1 MSYNY
6 LPLDKNP
13 TNFQQIKNLLAHEQL
28 VSITF
33 DAHDRIT
40 KCRKYLDEKM
50 NNSDALFYGINT
62 GFGFLQNVQID
73 KDQLQELQC
82 NLLKSHACGMG
93 EEVPKDI
100 VKLMIAFKIKSLSYG
115 HSGVQTD
122 TVERLMDMYNND
134 VLPVIYTQGSLGASG
149 DLAPLSHL
157 SLPLIGLG
165 EVYHAGLR
173 MSAADALKKFGWQ
186 PIELKSKEGL
196 ALINGTQFMT
206 AYGLHNLIQ
215 CDRLIKWA
223 NIIAA
228 ISYDAF
234 DCTTEPLHENIHA
247 IRSHNGQ
254 VETAATMRHL
264 LSGSEI
270 AEQKKA
276 QVQDPYSFRCIPQV
290 HGASK
295 DSFDYILSVFIKE
308 INSVTDNPNIFP
320 DEDMIVS
327 GGNFHGQPLAITL
340 DFLAIAMAELGS
352 IAERRTYQ
360 LISGQRGLP
369 AFLVKNPGLNSGL
382 MITQYTA
389 AGIVSEN
396 KQLCTPSSVDSIPS
410 SNNQEDHVSM
420 GANAATKCKRVVDNV
435 EKVLAIELLTAVQAL
450 EFRRPL
456 KTSPMLEEIV
466 TAFRKEVSFNEA
478 DRILHEDMMK
488 AISFIRKEI

>member
-50 NNSDALFYGINT
+50 DNSDALFYGINT
-62 GFGFLQNVQID
+62 GFGYLQNVRID
-73 KDQLQELQC
+73 KTQLQELQC

-122 TVERLMDMYNND
+122 TVVRLIDMYNND
-134 VLPVIYTQGSLGASG
+134 VLPIIYTQGSLGASG

-165 EVYHAGLR
+165 EVYHAGVK
-173 MSAADALKKFGWQ
+173 MPAAEALKKFGWL

-206 AYGLHNLIQ
+206 AYGLHSLIQ

-234 DCTTEPLHENIHA
+234 DCTTEPLHEKRNCF
-247 IRSHNGQ
+247 
-254 VETAATMRHL
+254 
-264 LSGSEI
+264 LSTI
-270 AEQKKA
+270 
-276 QVQDPYSFRCIPQV
+276 YF
-290 HGASK
+290 
-295 DSFDYILSVFIKE
+295 YILSK
-308 INSVTDNPNIFP
+308 
-320 DEDMIVS
+320 
-327 GGNFHGQPLAITL
+327 NF
-340 DFLAIAMAELGS
+340 S
-352 IAERRTYQ
+352 
-360 LISGQRGLP
+360 
-369 AFLVKNPGLNSGL
+369 
-382 MITQYTA
+382 
-389 AGIVSEN
+389 
-396 KQLCTPSSVDSIPS
+396 
-410 SNNQEDHVSM
+410 
-420 GANAATKCKRVVDNV
+420 
-435 EKVLAIELLTAVQAL
+435 
-450 EFRRPL
+450 
-456 KTSPMLEEIV
+456 
-466 TAFRKEVSFNEA
+466 TAFFSLCVS
-478 DRILHEDMMK
+478 D
-488 AISFIRKEI
+488 